1 LTAFTA
7 IFSLL
12 IWWKVWLKNQFT
24 FGEGATPGVFMVL
37 LFLLAIYA
45 AHERFFP
52 RPEIFSAALLTFLL
66 LLMIRGFTSWHS
78 IIALFVMFAL
88 WANLH
93 AGLAVGLLLLVVTFF
108 CNFLQDRDWK
118 KSRWELL
125 AIIAAVAGVFVN
137 PYGWHYWAALKPVA
151 SVTFTYIDEW
161 KPFWKMPL
169 METPIIISAFLCFA
183 AAFAAWIVSKHR
195 RAAHLGWLIAAF
207 ALFIMARRNTWIL
220 AQVVLAVAA
229 CNPKL
234 FVTVNI
240 WNRLQKWA
248 RRKQIVSIPTKLQT
262 ATRWGM
268 CVWLFFAALAAPS
281 TKFWFGHFVDPD
293 VPAKSAQFL
302 RAIPAGKRIFN
313 DYEISSYLEWK
324 LGDKPPLFIDLL
336 NAYHPEI
343 MQDYVNAIDGGDQA
357 ARLLK
362 KWHITYII
370 LPQIDDDQFIGR
382 LFVWLSI
389 QQKWEIVYNQA
400 DGVIWKYNPNA
411 KPKPLF
417 QLR

>member
-1 LTAFTA
+1 
-7 IFSLL
+7 L
-12 IWWKVWLKNQFT
+12 IWWKIWLKNQLQS
-24 FGEGATPGVFMVL
+24 GDNIPGVFMVL
-37 LFLLAIYA
+37 LFFLAIYA

-52 RPEIFSAALLTFLL
+52 RPEIFSAVLLTVLL
-66 LLMIRGFTSWHS
+66 LLIIRGFTSWHS
-78 IIALFVMFAL
+78 LVALFLMFAL

-93 AGLAVGLLLLVVTFF
+93 AGLAAGLVLLVVTFL
-108 CNFLQDRDWK
+108 CNFLQDRNWK
-118 KSRWELL
+118 NSRWELM

-161 KPFWKMPL
+161 KPFWKAPL
-169 METPIIISAFLCFA
+169 METPIIVSTFLCFA
-183 AAFAAWIVSKHR
+183 AALAAWIVSERR
-195 RAAHLGWLIAAF
+195 RAAHLGWLIMAF
-207 ALFIMARRNTWIL
+207 VLFIMARRNTWIL
-220 AQVVLAVAA
+220 AQAVLAVAA

-248 RRKQIVSIPTKLQT
+248 RRQQIVSIPTKLQIPV
-262 ATRWGM
+262 RWAI

-281 TKFWFGHFVDPD
+281 TKFWFGHFVDPGA
-293 VPAKSAQFL
+293 PIQAAQFL
-302 RAIPAGKRIFN
+302 RTIPAGQRIFN
-313 DYEISSYLEWK
+313 DYEISGYLEWK
-324 LGDKPPLFIDLL
+324 LNGKPPLFIDLL
-336 NAYHPEI
+336 NAYQPNI
-343 MQDYVNAIDGGDQA
+343 MQDYVNAINGGGDA
-357 ARLLK
+357 AQLLK
-362 KWHITYII
+362 KWHINYII
-370 LPQIDDDQFIGR
+370 LPQVDDDHFIGR